1 MKTMR
6 HKGKRLLHRPEDRKG
21 RRLLAGVLCVCLL
34 LPNLEHFVRGLDP
47 AAEGLC
53 EHHPV
58 HDVLC
63 GYAEERGKQIMDG
76 AGRPGRMIEINFQQK
91 KVILRKQS

>member
-53 EHHPV
+53 EHHP
-58 HDVLC
+58 LLRIAAK
-63 GYAEERGKQIMDG
+63 GIMDRV
-76 AGRPGRMIEINFQQK
+76 A
-91 KVILRKQS
+91 RKSVV